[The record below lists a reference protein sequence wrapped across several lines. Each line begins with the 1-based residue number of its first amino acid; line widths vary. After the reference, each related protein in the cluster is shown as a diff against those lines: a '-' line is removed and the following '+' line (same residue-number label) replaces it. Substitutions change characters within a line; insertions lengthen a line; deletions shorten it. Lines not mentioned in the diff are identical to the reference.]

1 MNRTEIM
8 NILPHRDDMLLV
20 DDAQRLEDGSV
31 VGHYT
36 IRGDEFF
43 LRGHFPGN
51 PIVPGVILC
60 EIIAQTACVLFEKEM
75 QGALALYAG
84 IDKARFRGIV
94 RPGDVLSLKAKLL
107 RAKLGLHVISGEAW
121 VGDRLCASGEFSF
134 MLTAKP

>member
-60 EIIAQTACVLFEKEM
+60 EIIAQTACV
-75 QGALALYAG
+75 G

-94 RPGDVLSLKAKLL
+94 RPGDVLTLKAKLL

>member
-1 MNRTEIM
+1 MDKEELKSL
-8 NILPHRDDMLLV
+8 LPHRDAMLL
-20 DDAQRLEDGSV
+20 LDGAENRDGEA
-31 VGHYT
+31 VGRYT
-36 IRGDEFF
+36 VRGDEFF
-43 LRGHFPGN
+43 LQGHFPGN

-94 RPGDVLSLKAKLL
+94 RPGDVLTLKAKLL